1 MLALGLL
8 LIIGATAL
16 TVGAVYDGGDPA
28 TVEILGQSLSTTV
41 AGVFFTGA
49 VTMLMFLL
57 GVWLLTA
64 SMGRARRKR
73 AERKQAKSRQR
84 DSVARLEEERTA
96 LRAENERLAEELAQR
111 RTTTTGAAGA
121 AGAGAAAH
129 GTTTDDTTH
138 GTATH
143 DMPPTHDT
151 ASPHDTTAHDSATP
165 GAEEHQSDRVIDHH
179 TDLTSRET
187 TTSGRHREL

>member
-8 LIIGATAL
+8 LILGAVAL

-49 VTMLMFLL
+49 ATMLLFLM
-57 GVWLLTA
+57 GVWLLSA

-73 AERKQAKSRQR
+73 AERKEAKARQR
-84 DSVARLEEERTA
+84 DSLTRLEEERVA

-111 RTTTTGAAGA
+111 RGGQAATAGTGGAA
-121 AGAGAAAH
+121 AGAGSGAAAAER
-129 GTTTDDTTH
+129 DDTRPLD
-138 GTATH
+138 G
-143 DMPPTHDT
+143 THDT
-151 ASPHDTTAHDSATP
+151 TGHPESEP
-165 GAEEHQSDRVIDHH
+165 GSETHRNDRVIDQH

-187 TTSGRHREL
+187 TTSGRHREV

>member
-8 LIIGATAL
+8 LIIGAIAL

-28 TVEILGQSLSTTV
+28 TVEILGQTLSTTV

-49 VTMLMFLL
+49 ATMLLFLV

-73 AERKQAKSRQR
+73 AERKQVKARQR

-111 RTTTTGAAGA
+111 RGAAGTAAGAGA
-121 AGAGAAAH
+121 AGAGTSETTRPHTADEDAAAH
-129 GTTTDDTTH
+129 DPGHTTTHDPTVPRGTT
-138 GTATH
+138 
-143 DMPPTHDT
+143 
-151 ASPHDTTAHDSATP
+151 ASGVEGHRA
-165 GAEEHQSDRVIDHH
+165 DRVIDQH
-179 TDLTSRET
+179 TDLRAREAT
-187 TTSGRHREL
+187 TTGRHRDH